1 MAFKF
6 NWTTF
11 DKSFIEEAQNKL
23 TDALNKGIK
32 TQMIGNIKV
41 KELNME
47 TKAPELEVM
56 KIGDLS
62 EEKFKGVFKIA
73 NQGDAFL
80 VIQTIVQINPL
91 VIPKQSISLS
101 IGNGAVAA
109 NQSLP
114 IPIKLRISNLKLSGI
129 AVLGFSNKGVTFCFK
144 NDPLENINV

>member
-47 TKAPELEVM
+47 TKVY
-56 KIGDLS
+56 K
-62 EEKFKGVFKIA
+62 
-73 NQGDAFL
+73 
-80 VIQTIVQINPL
+80 
-91 VIPKQSISLS
+91 
-101 IGNGAVAA
+101 
-109 NQSLP
+109 
-114 IPIKLRISNLKLSGI
+114 
-129 AVLGFSNKGVTFCFK
+129 CF
-144 NDPLENINV
+144 NNYI